1 MNALKKL
8 EAQKKRKLQKIQTL
22 KKDRGEL
29 DVRIREEESYIQAL
43 NDMMKH
49 LPKPEIDKNPAASL
63 RPGSE
68 VARAYEVLSQ
78 KGEPMHVMEI
88 LTALGRDE
96 TRETRQAMTSQL
108 GNYVRQVRIFYRA
121 GPNIFGLIEWKKTQ
135 QEAEE
140 PGGDGNGDLLTDC
153 DQSHSPI
160 TKLRSC

>member
-22 KKDRGEL
+22 KKDRDEL

-49 LPKPEIDKNPAASL
+49 LPKPEIDENPAARL
-63 RPGSE
+63 RSGSE
-68 VARAYEVLSQ
+68 VARAYEALSQ
-78 KGEPMHVMEI
+78 KGEPMHVMDI
-88 LTALGRDE
+88 LTALGKDE
-96 TRETRQAMTSQL
+96 NKETRQAMTSQL
-108 GNYVRQVRIFYRA
+108 GHYVRQGRIFHRA

-140 PGGDGNGDLLTDC
+140 SGDGGNGDLLADC
-153 DQSHSPI
+153 DQPHSPI